1 MKKTMFT
8 EALFLWV
15 LFLLHNTSKRPEIKD
30 LNLDS
35 SKEMHPVH
43 KFSTDSEILK
53 VEFLINFVTELVPQG
68 SEKPYFHKPLKKHL
82 LYLGT
87 GSTAVYENSRL
98 SSLLTAK
105 EIPYWW
111 GQSDQN
117 LVRSSDRSAY

>member
-8 EALFLWV
+8 EALFLWAS
-15 LFLLHNTSKRPEIKD
+15 FLLHNTSKRPEIKD

-35 SKEMHPVH
+35 SKEMNPVH

-53 VEFLINFVTELVPQG
+53 VEFLINFVTELVPQD
-68 SEKPYFHKPLKKHL
+68 SEKPYFHKSLKKHL

-105 EIPYWW
+105 EIPNW
-111 GQSDQN
+111 
-117 LVRSSDRSAY
+117 

>member
-1 MKKTMFT
+1 MKKTMLT

-15 LFLLHNTSKRPEIKD
+15 SFLLHNTSKRPEIKD

-35 SKEMHPVH
+35 SKEMNPVH

-53 VEFLINFVTELVPQG
+53 VEFFYQFSNQSWCHEAQRNL
-68 SEKPYFHKPLKKHL
+68 YFHKSLKKYL

-105 EIPYWW
+105 EIP
-111 GQSDQN
+111 
-117 LVRSSDRSAY
+117 